1 MVDPV
6 EGIRQGLSD
15 MDVPCSIGQAQQLL
29 AYLLMLKKWNRVF
42 NLTAVDRLE
51 DSINRHVLDSASVL
65 RFLRGNRVLD
75 VGTGAGLPGIPLA
88 ILDPERL
95 YVLLDSSAKK
105 IRFIQ
110 QVVIDLGLKNVQP
123 IAMRI
128 EDFDPVEGFDSI
140 TSRAFSSLEL
150 FAGAAYRLL
159 SAKGS
164 LIALK
169 GRLPVEEMGQVDID
183 GLKVHKILVPGLGL
197 ERHIIEIPKGA

>member
-1 MVDPV
+1 MVDAV

-15 MDVPCSIGQAQQLL
+15 MDVPCSVGQAQQLL
-29 AYLLMLKKWNRVF
+29 AYLIMLKKWNRVF

>member
-1 MVDPV
+1 MVDAV

>member
-6 EGIRQGLSD
+6 EGIRQGLSE
-15 MDVPCSIGQAQQLL
+15 MDVPCSVGQAQQLL

-123 IAMRI
+123 IAVRI

-159 SAKGS
+159 SARGS

-169 GRLPVEEMGQVDID
+169 GRLPVEEMGQVGID

>member
-1 MVDPV
+1 MADPID
-6 EGIRQGLSD
+6 GIRQGLSD
-15 MDVPCSIGQAQQLL
+15 MDVPCSLDQAERLL

-51 DSINRHVLDSASVL
+51 ESINRHVLDSASVL
-65 RFLRGNRVLD
+65 RLVRGARVLD

-88 ILDPERL
+88 ILDPDRC

-110 QVVIDLGLKNVQP
+110 QVVISLGLKNVQP
-123 IAMRI
+123 VAARI
-128 EDFDPVEGFDSI
+128 EQFDPAEGFDSI

-150 FAGAAYRLL
+150 FVGAANRLL
-159 SAKGS
+159 SPQGS
-164 LIALK
+164 LLALK
-169 GRLPVEEMGQVDID
+169 GRLPVEEMGRVTID
-183 GLKVHKILVPGLGL
+183 GLRVHKILVPGLGL

>member
-1 MVDPV
+1 MVDPID
-6 EGIRQGLSD
+6 GIRQGLSD
-15 MDVPCSIGQAQQLL
+15 MDVPCSLDQAEGLL

-51 DSINRHVLDSASVL
+51 ESINRHVLDSASVL
-65 RFLRGNRVLD
+65 RLVRGARVLD

-88 ILDPERL
+88 ILDPDRC

-123 IAMRI
+123 VVARI
-128 EDFDPVEGFDSI
+128 EQFDPAEGFDSI

-150 FAGAAYRLL
+150 FVGAASRLL
-159 SAKGS
+159 SPQGR
-164 LIALK
+164 LLALK
-169 GRLPVEEMGQVDID
+169 GRLPVEEMGRVSIE
-183 GLKVHKILVPGLGL
+183 GLRVHKILVPALGL